1 MSAPLRNDEL
11 PEPPMVSRPECMDIN
26 ERMAVA
32 PHIAI
37 DEAVLAVMRLR
48 QPKLPTE
55 AAPERLA
62 ADLDKAA
69 AMFKRRGWVSKP
81 SKYHRTPPKLNDG
94 DVLHWSTHNGPLRH
108 ESMSFT
114 SEFDV
119 RSFELGAGR
128 WPGNDRNDTVTV
140 RLLRRPDSP
149 APWVVILHGFGMGSS
164 RFDLNVLWAN
174 YLHHKLGYNVALPI
188 SPLHG
193 PRRESADGQLLS
205 LDLTSMLHGITQ
217 AVWDVRRLVSWIR
230 STTDAPVGLY
240 GVSLGGYLS
249 TVLAGLERFD
259 AVAAALPFADPLALL
274 THHGPPEE
282 YRDVIASDDARTVFQ
297 VVSPLAL
304 PTVVAPRDRTL
315 FIAKADRLIPVEQS
329 EALADSWHAD
339 YVRWVNAGHVGFTWT
354 RAARGILGRRFRESL
369 GTA

>member
-1 MSAPLRNDEL
+1 
-11 PEPPMVSRPECMDIN
+11 MVRRPGCMDAS
-26 ERMAVA
+26 ERLAVA
-32 PHIAI
+32 PHIAV

-48 QPKLPTE
+48 QPKLPAA
-55 AAPERLA
+55 AAPDRLA
-62 ADLDKAA
+62 ADLDRAA
-69 AMFKRRGWVSKP
+69 TIFKRRGWISEP
-81 SKYHRTPPKLNDG
+81 AKYHRTPPNLNNA
-94 DVLHWSTHNGPLRH
+94 DVLHRSTHNGPLGH
-108 ESMSFT
+108 ESMSFA

-119 RSFELGAGR
+119 RSFEPGADR
-128 WPGNDRNDTVTV
+128 WPGNERNDVVTV
-140 RLLRRPDSP
+140 RLLRRSDSA

-164 RFDLNVLWAN
+164 RFDLNVLSAN
-174 YLHHKLGYNVALPI
+174 YLHHRLGYNVALPI

-193 PRRESADGQLLS
+193 PRRESTDGQLLS

-297 VVSPLAL
+297 VVSPLTL
-304 PTVVAPRDRTL
+304 PAVVAPGDRTL
-315 FIAKADRLIPVEQS
+315 FIARADRLIPVEQS
-329 EALADSWHAD
+329 AALADSWHAGH
-339 YVRWVNAGHVGFTWT
+339 VRWVNTGHAGFTWART
-354 RAARGILGRRFRESL
+354 ARGILARRFRESL
-369 GTA
+369 GPT